1 MNELQNFLL
10 NISISDDAMED
21 LEMFNKKY
29 NEKIKNFCVENNNN
43 NNENE
48 NENFIKL
55 NLLNNNKISKFSV
68 KNYIK
73 NILNLLNKKQL
84 FYLINNLSKN
94 LDVNINIIT
103 LIKSITKK
111 TKKNIIILRLTE
123 IFLLILN
130 NK

>member
-29 NEKIKNFCVENNNN
+29 NEKLKNFCIDFN
-43 NNENE
+43 NNENNE
-48 NENFIKL
+48 NNFIKL
-55 NLLNNNKISKFSV
+55 NLFNNNKIGNFSV

-94 LDVNINIIT
+94 LDININIIT

-123 IFLLILN
+123 IFLIIL
-130 NK
+130 KKQ

>member
-10 NISISDDAMED
+10 NISISDEAMED

-29 NEKIKNFCVENNNN
+29 NEKLKNFCIDFN
-43 NNENE
+43 NNENNE
-48 NENFIKL
+48 NNFIKL
-55 NLLNNNKISKFSV
+55 NLFNNNKIGNFSV

-94 LDVNINIIT
+94 LDININIIT

-123 IFLLILN
+123 IFLIIL
-130 NK
+130 KKQ

>member
-10 NISISDDAMED
+10 NISISDEAMED

-29 NEKIKNFCVENNNN
+29 NEKLKNFCIDFN
-43 NNENE
+43 NNENNE
-48 NENFIKL
+48 NNFIKL
-55 NLLNNNKISKFSV
+55 NLFNNNKIGNFSV

-73 NILNLLNKKQL
+73 NILNLLKKKQL

-94 LDVNINIIT
+94 LDININIIT

-123 IFLLILN
+123 IFLIIL
-130 NK
+130 KKQ

>member
-10 NISISDDAMED
+10 NISISDEAMED

-29 NEKIKNFCVENNNN
+29 NEKIKNFCIDFNN
-43 NNENE
+43 NNENNE
-48 NENFIKL
+48 NNFIKL
-55 NLLNNNKISKFSV
+55 NLFNNNKIGNFSV

-94 LDVNINIIT
+94 LDININIIT

-123 IFLLILN
+123 IFLIIL
-130 NK
+130 KKQ

>member
-10 NISISDDAMED
+10 NISIRDEAMED

-29 NEKIKNFCVENNNN
+29 NEKLKNFCIDFN
-43 NNENE
+43 NNENNE
-48 NENFIKL
+48 NNFIKL
-55 NLLNNNKISKFSV
+55 NLFNNNKIGNFSV

-94 LDVNINIIT
+94 LDININIIT

-123 IFLLILN
+123 IFLIIL
-130 NK
+130 KKQ

>member
-10 NISISDDAMED
+10 NISISDEAMED

-29 NEKIKNFCVENNNN
+29 NEKLKNFCIDFN
-43 NNENE
+43 NNEN
-48 NENFIKL
+48 NENNLIKL
-55 NLLNNNKISKFSV
+55 NLFNNNKIGNFSV

-94 LDVNINIIT
+94 LDININIIT

-123 IFLLILN
+123 IFLIIL
-130 NK
+130 KKQ

>member
-10 NISISDDAMED
+10 NISISDEAMED

-29 NEKIKNFCVENNNN
+29 NEKLKNFCIDFN
-43 NNENE
+43 NNEN
-48 NENFIKL
+48 NEINFIKL
-55 NLLNNNKISKFSV
+55 NLFNNNKIGNFSV

-94 LDVNINIIT
+94 LDININIIT

-123 IFLLILN
+123 IFLIIL
-130 NK
+130 KKQ

>member
-10 NISISDDAMED
+10 NISISDEAMED

-29 NEKIKNFCVENNNN
+29 NEKLKNFCIDFN
-43 NNENE
+43 NNENNE
-48 NENFIKL
+48 NNFIKL
-55 NLLNNNKISKFSV
+55 NLFNNNKIGNFSV

-94 LDVNINIIT
+94 LDININIIT
-103 LIKSITKK
+103 LIKSITKS
-111 TKKNIIILRLTE
+111 TKKNIIISRLIE
-123 IFLLILN
+123 IFLIIL
-130 NK
+130 K

>member
-29 NEKIKNFCVENNNN
+29 NEKLKNFCIDFN
-43 NNENE
+43 NNENNE
-48 NENFIKL
+48 NNFIKL
-55 NLLNNNKISKFSV
+55 NLFNNNKIGNFSV

-94 LDVNINIIT
+94 LDININIIT
-103 LIKSITKK
+103 LIKSITKS
-111 TKKNIIILRLTE
+111 TKKNIIISRLIE
-123 IFLLILN
+123 IFLIIL
-130 NK
+130 K

>member
-10 NISISDDAMED
+10 NISISDEAMED

-29 NEKIKNFCVENNNN
+29 NEKLKNFCIDFN
-43 NNENE
+43 NNENNE
-48 NENFIKL
+48 NNFIKL
-55 NLLNNNKISKFSV
+55 NLFNNNKIGKFSV

-94 LDVNINIIT
+94 LDININIIT

-123 IFLLILN
+123 IFLIIL
-130 NK
+130 KKQ

>member
-10 NISISDDAMED
+10 NISISDEAMED

-29 NEKIKNFCVENNNN
+29 NEKLKNFCIDFN
-43 NNENE
+43 NNENNE
-48 NENFIKL
+48 NNFIKL
-55 NLLNNNKISKFSV
+55 NLFNNNKIGNFSV

-94 LDVNINIIT
+94 LDININIIT

-123 IFLLILN
+123 IFLLILKN

>member
-29 NEKIKNFCVENNNN
+29 NEKIINFKNDEINNNFNFN
-43 NNENE
+43 N
-48 NENFIKL
+48 NFIKL
-55 NLLNNNKISKFSV
+55 SLFKDKINSGKFSV
-68 KNYIK
+68 KLYFK
-73 NILNLLNKKQL
+73 NILNSLNKKQL

-103 LIKSITKK
+103 LIKSITKG
-111 TKKNIIILRLTE
+111 TKKNIIISRLIE
-123 IFLLILN
+123 IFLIIL
-130 NK
+130 K

>member
-10 NISISDDAMED
+10 NISISDEAMED

-29 NEKIKNFCVENNNN
+29 NEKLKNFSIDFNNNN
-43 NNENE
+43 NNEN
-48 NENFIKL
+48 NFIKL
-55 NLLNNNKISKFSV
+55 NLFNNNKIGNFSV

-94 LDVNINIIT
+94 LDININIIT

-123 IFLLILN
+123 IFLIIL
-130 NK
+130 KKQ